1 MLDGAALATLIIG
14 LESARMTS
22 ESPQTAVRSPAARH
36 PLAGIRIRLA
46 VALRLAADRLDRRSA
61 VA

>member
-14 LESARMTS
+14 LDSARMAS
-22 ESPQTAVRSPAARH
+22 ESPGTSVRRPARH
-36 PLAGIRIRLA
+36 PRSAVRIRLA
-46 VALRLAADRLDRRSA
+46 VALRFAADRLDRTSA